1 MFPNMGTEIP
11 WKLTPRS
18 KKRQHT
24 SVKRPRGRPKTK
36 LTEAQRQATI
46 RRGQKAIK
54 EATSSQ
60 IVKSITRDC
69 TAASL
74 HLMGFNQSQIAEL
87 LNVSV
92 STVNNRVNSG
102 LNQTGVFDLLSTS
115 VVQLHRS
122 APKAAQIV
130 DRVLSLDPI
139 ADDGKSFR
147 FPVAFTALILQ
158 TANSCL
164 RLTIEHQQRRVQAA
178 AGATAT
184 VQAAVAASMA
194 VQQATYQQPNT
205 DEELLTYIKRNIT
218 TLNHH
223 LERMENAKA
232 LPEATYTVIDDDHR
246 GSPTTPSALP
256 ADDNSDD
263 PPVPTEPM
271 GDTDPAAA
279 EKGVPK

>member
-1 MFPNMGTEIP
+1 MERKKV
-11 WKLTPRS
+11 KLKT
-18 KKRQHT
+18 
-24 SVKRPRGRPKTK
+24 GRPKIFSDSRHK
-36 LTEAQRQATI
+36 AAI
-46 RRGQKAIK
+46 RRGEKALK
-54 EATSSQ
+54 DAASTK
-60 IVKSITRDC
+60 IVKAVTRDC

-74 HLMGFNQSQIAEL
+74 HLMGFNQTQVAEL
-87 LNVSV
+87 LNVSP
-92 STVNNRVNSG
+92 TAATARINRG
-102 LNQTGVFDLLSTS
+102 LNSTNVFDLLSTS

-194 VQQATYQQPNT
+194 VQQVTYQQPNT
-205 DEELLTYIKRNIT
+205 DEELLAVIKRHLT
-218 TLNHH
+218 TLSHH
-223 LERMENAKA
+223 VERVTAAKE
-232 LPEATYTVIDDDHR
+232 LPEATYEVIDDDHR